1 MDTKKF
7 DYNLIRYLV
16 IIVETRSMANAA
28 ERLDVAPSAV
38 SYAVKK
44 MRDHYQDPLFTRT
57 LNGVMPTALAMNL
70 YNKFKA
76 IDADI
81 ASVLNLTS
89 VSQTS
94 TRCLYIRCDPLTELW
109 LTEKLLKERI
119 IPDECRVEFRYISME
134 GEQRAAKLRNKEI
147 DIDIGLP
154 IQGDMRI
161 VARPLFDLDFT
172 LICRNDH
179 KTVGDSITREQ
190 LAKEK
195 YVAFGSP
202 FYSTQLR
209 TDAAEAIALRETD
222 PVVVS
227 DSHFNLVLAT
237 MFDDLLFL
245 YPSRYLKILKKIA
258 PLKEVKCDFLN
269 NGNVKFVAH
278 LHKQN
283 VGDPLIEKII
293 GLFQEGD

>member
-28 ERLDVAPSAV
+28 ERLDVAPSAI

-57 LNGVMPTALAMNL
+57 LNGVIPTALAMNL

-81 ASVLNLTS
+81 TSALNLTS
-89 VSQTS
+89 VSQNS
-94 TRCLYIRCDPLTELW
+94 KRCIYIRCDPITELW
-109 LTEKLLKERI
+109 LTEKLLKEHI

-134 GEQRAAKLRNKEI
+134 GEQRAAKLRTKEI

-190 LAKEK
+190 FAKEK
-195 YVAFGSP
+195 YIAFGSP
-202 FYSTQLR
+202 FYSTHLR
-209 TDAAEAIALRETD
+209 TDTADAIALRETA
-222 PVVVS
+222 PVIVS
-227 DSHFNLVLAT
+227 DSHFNIVLAT
-237 MFDDLLFL
+237 LLGDLLLIF
-245 YPSRYLKILKKIA
+245 PSRYVQILKKTIA
-258 PLKEVKCDFLN
+258 IREVKCDFLN
-269 NGNVKFVAH
+269 HGNVKYLAH
-278 LHKQN
+278 IQKQN
-283 VGDPLIEKII
+283 VGDQLIEKII
-293 GLFQEGD
+293 RLCQ